1 MLGHMWHVTNI
12 CHLELTNLLT
22 KHTLLVIKMCLIFQE
37 IRVQVQVLK
46 LWKSI

>member
-1 MLGHMWHVTNI
+1 MWHVTNI

-22 KHTLLVIKMCLIFQE
+22 KRTLLVIKMCLILQE